1 MCILRS
7 YARGLGQLMF
17 GFSTTF
23 ELAIASRLMIGAF
36 NGVVGT
42 AKTVATELVSDE
54 HQSAGLESAN
64 ALSVCFF

>member
-1 MCILRS
+1 
-7 YARGLGQLMF
+7 MF

-64 ALSVCFF
+64 APSVCFF